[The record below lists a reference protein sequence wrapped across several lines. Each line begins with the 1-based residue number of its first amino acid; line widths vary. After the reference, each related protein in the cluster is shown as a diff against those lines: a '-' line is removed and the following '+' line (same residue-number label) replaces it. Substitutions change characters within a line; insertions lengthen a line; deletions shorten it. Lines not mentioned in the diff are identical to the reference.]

1 MEELKRLLRARVIVT
16 FGCFI
21 LLYFKPEIASE
32 VTFMVVALHA
42 TNAVEAWRQKDGKS
56 WWDIKTSTRNFN

>member
-56 WWDIKTSTRNFN
+56 